1 MNRNSN
7 RYFKT
12 VGVVWGGCFVVLVL
26 AYVLVFGP
34 QKKLR
39 RQADMELEEKQ
50 QMYHAVI
57 KTAQEEN
64 RVKLN
69 KQIEELRNK
78 LNCFVTEFEDA
89 ANLTFDISQ
98 IASDKEVESFRIKSK
113 EKRRHSAAAVESEY
127 IDENHLAVSFTAGF
141 NQFAT
146 FLNAL
151 ERHQPVV
158 FVDRFTITRSKTE
171 DSAHKVSMDLAFFMK
186 KRQEG

>member
-1 MNRNSN
+1 MNKIFN

-12 VGVVWGGCFVVLVL
+12 VGVVWGTCLVVLVL
-26 AYVLVFGP
+26 AYILVFGP
-34 QKKLR
+34 QKKR
-39 RQADMELEEKQ
+39 REQADKELEEKQ

-69 KQIEELRNK
+69 EQIEELRNK
-78 LNCFVTEFEDA
+78 LNCFVTDFEDA

-98 IASDKEVESFRIKSK
+98 IASDKEVDSFRIKSK
-113 EKRRHSAAAVESEY
+113 EKRGHSAAVESEY

-171 DSAHKVSMDLAFFMK
+171 DSAHKVSMDLSFFMK

>member
-1 MNRNSN
+1 MNRICN

-12 VGVVWGGCFVVLVL
+12 VGSVWAGCLVALVL
-26 AYVLVFGP
+26 TYVLVIGP

-39 RQADMELEEKQ
+39 QQADKELEEKK

-64 RVKLN
+64 RTKLN
-69 KQIEELRNK
+69 EQIEQLRNRV
-78 LNCFVTEFEDA
+78 NDFITDFEDS

-98 IASDKEVESFRIKSK
+98 IASDKQVDSFRIKSK
-113 EKRRHSAAAVESEY
+113 EKRRRSAVPEPEY

-151 ERHQPVV
+151 ERHRPVV
-158 FVDRFTITRSKTE
+158 FVDKFTITRSKRDNST
-171 DSAHKVSMDLAFFMK
+171 HKVSMNLAFFMK

>member
-1 MNRNSN
+1 MDWISN
-7 RYFKT
+7 RCFKT
-12 VGVVWGGCFVVLVL
+12 VGAVWAGCLVALVL
-26 AYVLVFGP
+26 TYVLAVGP

-39 RQADMELEEKQ
+39 QQADQELEEKK

-64 RVKLN
+64 RGKLN
-69 KQIEELRNK
+69 EQIEELRNR
-78 LNCFVTEFEDA
+78 LNSFVTDFEDA

-98 IASDKEVESFRIKSK
+98 IASDKQVDSFRIKSK
-113 EKRRHSAAAVESEY
+113 EKRRRAAVPEPEY
-127 IDENHLAVSFTAGF
+127 IDENHLAVSFAAGF
-141 NQFAT
+141 NEFAT

-151 ERHQPVV
+151 ERHRPVV

-171 DSAHKVSMDLAFFMK
+171 DSAHKVSMNLAFFMR

>member
-1 MNRNSN
+1 MGLIYN

-12 VGVVWGGCFVVLVL
+12 VGAVWGGCLVVLVL
-26 AYVLVFGP
+26 AYVLMIGP
-34 QKKLR
+34 QRKLR
-39 RQADMELEEKQ
+39 HQTEKELEEKK

-57 KTAQEEN
+57 KAAQAEN

-69 KQIEELRNK
+69 EQIEQLRNK
-78 LNCFVTEFEDA
+78 VNDFVTDFEDS

-98 IASDKEVESFRIKSK
+98 IASDQQVDSFRIKSK
-113 EKRRHSAAAVESEY
+113 EKRGHSAGPESEY
-127 IDENHLAVSFTAGF
+127 IRENHLAVSFTAGF

-158 FVDRFTITRSKTE
+158 FVDRFTITRSKQ
-171 DSAHKVSMDLAFFMK
+171 DRSSHKVSMDLAFFVR
-186 KRQEG
+186 KRQES

>member
-1 MNRNSN
+1 MDWICS

-12 VGVVWGGCFVVLVL
+12 VGAVWAGCLVVLVL
-26 AYVLVFGP
+26 AYLLVFGP
-34 QKKLR
+34 QRKLR
-39 RQADMELEEKQ
+39 QQADRELEEKK

-69 KQIEELRNK
+69 EQIEELRNK
-78 LNCFVTEFEDA
+78 LNSFVTDFEDA

-98 IASDKEVESFRIKSK
+98 LASDKQVDSFRIKSK
-113 EKRRHSAAAVESEY
+113 EKRGRAAVPEPEY

-141 NQFAT
+141 NEFAT

-151 ERHQPVV
+151 ERHRPVV

-171 DSAHKVSMDLAFFMK
+171 NSAHKVSMNLAFFMR